1 MIENLP
7 NELIEVEDSVPPLV
21 LVVDDEALNRQLL
34 RIMLERENYQVIEA
48 ENGAHAITM
57 MAEHDVDMVLL
68 DIMMP
73 VMNGYLAAPKIK
85 EYSRSGYL
93 PIIFITALEDGSAL
107 AKCLDVGG
115 DDFMPKPFE
124 PQILKAKLRAHLRIR
139 QLLAKSLKQTQALTY
154 YQNQTEREHELVEH
168 IFANA
173 LKQSSKT
180 PQGLDSHL
188 SPAAMFNGDV
198 FLSAVAPNGSQY
210 YMLGDFT
217 GHGLAAA
224 TGALPVSRIFY
235 TMAEKNLSVSDIAR
249 EMNRSLDQLL
259 PSHMFCAATIFEI
272 NASANSATFWMGGLP
287 DGFLINDQ
295 GDVLLHLESTHM
307 ALGIL
312 EDDEFERDVAHV
324 SLRDGARVVLYTDGI
339 TEAENNQGEQ
349 FGYERLAQTLKSQ
362 QHVSTAQI
370 IEKVR
375 SFTQCEMQQD
385 DYSVVIVDPQPHEVD
400 SARNKTISPLPVSLA
415 LTLDAQQLKTLDP
428 VAQLID
434 LVANLPGLNAHKSSL
449 FILLSEAYNNALEHG
464 ILGLDSQMKLSDDGF
479 VEYYSLREAR
489 LGELAHGEVKIE
501 IEYKPHN
508 RTLVLSVCDTGDG
521 FNVTYKEQDQSYRSF
536 GRGITLMH
544 EIAEDVRYNQSGNH
558 VFITYR
564 IQ

>member
-7 NELIEVEDSVPPLV
+7 NELSEVEDCAPPLV

-34 RIMLERENYQVIEA
+34 RIMLERENYRVIDA
-48 ENGAHAITM
+48 ENGAQAVAM
-57 MAEHDVDMVLL
+57 MAEYEVDIVLL

-85 EYSRSGYL
+85 EFSKSGYL
-93 PIIFITALEDGSAL
+93 PIIFITALEDGAAL

-139 QLLAKSLKQTQALTY
+139 QLLAQSVKQTQALTY

-173 LKQSSKT
+173 LKRSAKT
-180 PQGLDSHL
+180 PKGLDSHL

-210 YMLGDFT
+210 FMLGDFT

-249 EMNRSLDQLL
+249 EMNRCLDQLL

-287 DGFLINDQ
+287 DGFLISQN
-295 GDVLLHLESTHM
+295 GDVQLSLESMHM
-307 ALGIL
+307 ALGVL
-312 EDDEFERDVAHV
+312 EDDEFERDVVHV
-324 SLRDGARVVLYTDGI
+324 SLHDGARIVLYTDGI
-339 TEAENNQGEQ
+339 TEAENRHGEQ
-349 FGYERLAQTLKSQ
+349 FGYDRLTEAFSAQHKVT
-362 QHVSTAQI
+362 TEQI
-370 IEKVR
+370 IERVR
-375 SFTQCEMQQD
+375 NFTQCELQQD
-385 DYSVVIVDPQPHEVD
+385 DYSVVLVDPIPHEVD
-400 SARNKTISPLPVSLA
+400 SSRNKAISPLPVSLNLA
-415 LTLDAQQLKTLDP
+415 LDAQQLKTLDP

-434 LVANLPGLNAHKSSL
+434 LVANLPGLNSHKSSL

-479 VEYYSLREAR
+479 VEYYSLRETR
-489 LGELAHGEVKIE
+489 LSELVEGEISIN
-501 IEYKPHN
+501 IEYQPHN
-508 RTLVLSVCDTGDG
+508 RTLILSVTDSGEG
-521 FNVTYKEQDQSYRSF
+521 FKVKSQQRDQSYRSF

-544 EIAEDVRYNQSGNH
+544 EIAEQVRYNQSGNQ
-558 VFITYR
+558 VFVTYR